1 MRLSNRGVLLAAW
14 ACSLQACEQ
23 RSSALPNRLATRLCS
38 TKQGSR
44 QRILSRRVL
53 PSPKLKPH
61 RSGQDLDRRTLAG
74 GGCSFDS
81 LTHAGGAWAVPTGF
95 HHSLLSGTWLTSP
108 CATTGCAASH
118 ASYCTAPVCNDW
130 TCPTT
135 TSLYSQETWAI
146 FNN

>member
-1 MRLSNRGVLLAAW
+1 MRPSNRGVLLAAW
-14 ACSLQACEQ
+14 ACGLQACEQ
-23 RSSALPNRLATRLCS
+23 RSSALPNRLPTLCS

-81 LTHAGGAWAVPTGF
+81 LTHA
-95 HHSLLSGTWLTSP
+95 SGHGLYLQ
-108 CATTGCAASH
+108 AFTTLCSRALG
-118 ASYCTAPVCNDW
+118 
-130 TCPTT
+130 
-135 TSLYSQETWAI
+135 
-146 FNN
+146 